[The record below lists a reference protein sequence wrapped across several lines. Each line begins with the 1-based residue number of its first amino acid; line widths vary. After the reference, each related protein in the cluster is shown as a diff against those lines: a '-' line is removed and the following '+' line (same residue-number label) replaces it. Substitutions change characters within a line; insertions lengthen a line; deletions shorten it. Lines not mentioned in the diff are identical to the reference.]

1 MAAIIFLSIC
11 FKTLVAMDAMYCWT
25 ASLTSADFTVNALVC
40 FHSLLLLVL
49 EYRNF
54 RDWKEIKFS

>member
-1 MAAIIFLSIC
+1 
-11 FKTLVAMDAMYCWT
+11 MDAMYCWT